1 MSLRHSPDGGILTIT
16 AQKSPATTP
25 YYLMASLSSSLW
37 LLSYTIQ
44 LLWLV
49 LTYHAFEHKARCSSK
64 VITEQASRIA
74 KLKAEVLELS
84 VKEEDAREAVTEAR
98 EHNMALRRALERKQ
112 IREVDARVNRQR
124 VIQAVER
131 TVTGSRENAN
141 SHPRQEYSLKYDEP
155 GTDKTRAVT

>member
-1 MSLRHSPDGGILTIT
+1 
-16 AQKSPATTP
+16 
-25 YYLMASLSSSLW
+25 MASLSSSLW
-37 LLSYTIQ
+37 LLAYTVQ

-112 IREVDARVNRQR
+112 IREVHATVNRQR

-131 TVTGSRENAN
+131 TGSRENAN